1 MLLWLLACTQTN
13 QDTAQPEWIDITAFR
28 SASLDKDLF
37 PQHQPEAVECPPNGF
52 RVEVNQL
59 EIQTDICNYAIVEWT
74 TQRDVAAGTVFE
86 ALILHTGLWSL
97 ESATAHFALSI
108 NGELFW
114 EESPPIP
121 SSTEFFFY
129 EAAWPKRIPTGSTVH
144 LHLHNHGANDWK
156 IGYFHPVE

>member
-1 MLLWLLACTQTN
+1 MLLWLLACTQAN

-28 SASLDKDLF
+28 SASLDDDLF
-37 PQHQPEAVECPPNGF
+37 PQHQPETIDCPPNGF

-59 EIQTDICNYAIVEWT
+59 EIQTDICNYAIVEWI
-74 TQRDVAAGTVFE
+74 TQRDVPADTTFE
-86 ALILHTGLWSL
+86 ALILHTGLWSI

-108 NGELFW
+108 NGERQLFW

-129 EAAWPKRIPTGSTVH
+129 EASYSNRFRRVPQSIYTCTITVQTTGRLDTSS
-144 LHLHNHGANDWK
+144 
-156 IGYFHPVE
+156 P